1 MSTHGAST
9 SSSGQ
14 SLSGLVATLV
24 PTLVLATV
32 YFVIFLVLRRSNARW
47 YAPRTYLGA
56 LREEERTTPLPSGL
70 FNWIG
75 PFRKIP
81 DTYALQHQGLDA
93 YLFLRFLRMT
103 VVIMFVG
110 CCITWPILFP
120 VNATGGGGAKQLDML
135 SMGNIDSSTSSGR
148 NRHYATCFVG
158 WIFFGFV
165 LFLVTR
171 ETIYYVNLRQAFLL
185 NPVFAN
191 RISSRTV
198 LFVSVP
204 AAYLD
209 ESKLRKVFGSSVR
222 HIWIVADT
230 EKVEELVEKRDDIAL
245 KLEGAE
251 VNLIK
256 TANGE
261 RLKAI
266 KNGASQEEQP
276 VIDEDGESGSLAA
289 RWVPQK
295 KRPTHKLGKFG
306 LYGKKVDTIDWARSQ
321 LETIIPETEAAQ
333 NTYLAGETRKVG
345 SVFIEFAHQSDAQ
358 VAFQTL
364 SHHQA
369 LQMSPRYIGVHPR
382 EVIWKSLTISWWQ
395 RVVRR
400 FAVVG
405 FITAMIIFWAI
416 PVAAVGLISNVT
428 YLERF
433 SWLSW
438 LKAVPN
444 WIMGVISGLLP
455 SVALSI
461 LMSLVPI
468 IMRLCAKLSGEPTTA
483 RVELFTQ
490 NAYFTFQVVQVFLV
504 VTIASSASA
513 VLYQLIH
520 NPTGILNLLANKL
533 PSASNFYISY
543 FIVQGLTVASG
554 VISQVTGFF
563 IFKLLYKF
571 LAGTPRKMYTKWTSL
586 SAISWG
592 STLPVFTNIA
602 VIGITY
608 SCIAPLV
615 MGFGT
620 IGMGLFYLAYRYNI
634 LFVTDAQID
643 TKGLIYPRAL
653 QQLLTG
659 VYLSEL
665 CLIGLFAIGKA
676 WGPLVLMIIFLVFTI
691 LYHISLN
698 AAMDP
703 LLSTLPKTLEAEEE
717 SIRGE
722 LEAGMSGSPT
732 VSNEKNNEKNGTSD
746 LTPHPKPQGGLFAKF
761 FKPHLY
767 CDYATMRQLVPHDNI
782 NPEELYDEVSAR
794 NAYYPPAVVSE
805 PPLLWIPRDSAG
817 ISAQEVAHT
826 SKVIPITDDGCTL
839 DEKNKLVWD
848 VEGARPPLWQP
859 KIFY

>member
-1 MSTHGAST
+1 MDFLWIV
-9 SSSGQ
+9 SSIS
-14 SLSGLVATLV
+14 VFTFAY
-24 PTLVLATV
+24 AHK
-32 YFVIFLVLRRSNARW
+32 RS
-47 YAPRTYLGA
+47 PKYL
-56 LREEERTTPLPSGL
+56 L
-70 FNWIG
+70 
-75 PFRKIP
+75 
-81 DTYALQHQGLDA
+81 
-93 YLFLRFLRMT
+93 
-103 VVIMFVG
+103 
-110 CCITWPILFP
+110 
-120 VNATGGGGAKQLDML
+120 
-135 SMGNIDSSTSSGR
+135 
-148 NRHYATCFVG
+148 
-158 WIFFGFV
+158 IFFGMLAGLDSLKLLLIQSISV

-185 NPVFAN
+185 NPTFAN

-198 LFVSVP
+198 LFISVP
-204 AAYLD
+204 APYLE
-209 ESKLRKVFGSSVR
+209 ESKLRKVFGSAVR
-222 HIWIVADT
+222 NIWIAADS
-230 EKVEELVEKRDDIAL
+230 EKVEELVEKRDEIAN
-245 KLEGAE
+245 KLESAE
-251 VNLIK
+251 VKLIK

-276 VIDEDGESGSLAA
+276 VMEDNGESGSLAS
-289 RWVPQK
+289 RWLPQK

-306 LYGKKVDTIDWARSQ
+306 LYGKKVDTINWARSE
-321 LETIIPETEAAQ
+321 LETLIPETEAAQ
-333 NTYLAGETRKVG
+333 STYLAGETKKVG

-358 VAFQTL
+358 IAFQTL
-364 SHHQA
+364 AHHQA
-369 LQMSPRYIGVHPR
+369 LQMSPRYIGVHPS

-405 FITAMIIFWAI
+405 FIAALIVFWAI

-428 YLERF
+428 YLESF

-438 LKAVPN
+438 LKAVPS

-468 IMRLCAKLSGEPTTA
+468 IMRRKLSLSKSNDLCAKYKIVCARLSGEPTTA

-490 NAYFTFQVVQVFLV
+490 NAYFAFQVIQVFLV
-504 VTIASSASA
+504 VTIASSASS
-513 VLYQLIH
+513 VLYQLI
-520 NPTGILNLLANKL
+520 NSPTGILSLLANKL

-543 FIVQGLTVASG
+543 FIVQGLTVAAG
-554 VISQVTGFF
+554 VISQVVGFF
-563 IFKLLYKF
+563 IFKILYKF
-571 LAGTPRKMYTKWTSL
+571 LASTPRKMYQKWTSL

-615 MGFGT
+615 MGFAT
-620 IGMGLFYLAYRYNI
+620 IGMSLFYLAYRYNI
-634 LFVTDAQID
+634 LFVTDTQID

-676 WGPLVLMIIFLVFTI
+676 WPQMILMIIFLIFTA

-698 AAMDP
+698 AAMGP
-703 LLSTLPKTLEAEEE
+703 LLHTLPKTLEAEEE

-732 VSNEKNNEKNGTSD
+732 VSHEKHNEKSGASD
-746 LTPHPKPQGGLFAKF
+746 LTPHSKPQGGIFAKF
-761 FKPHLY
+761 FKPHVH
-767 CDYATMRQLVPHDNI
+767 CDYASMRTLVPHGNLD
-782 NPEELYDEVSAR
+782 PEHLYDDITAR
-794 NAYYPPAVVSE
+794 NAYFPPAVVSE
-805 PPLLWIPRDSAG
+805 APLLWIPRDQAG

-826 SKVIPITDDGCTL
+826 SKVIPITDEGCTL

>member
-1 MSTHGAST
+1 MASDTTDTTAGA
-9 SSSGQ
+9 G
-14 SLSGLVATLV
+14 SLSALVATLA
-24 PTLVLATV
+24 PTFVVAAV
-32 YFVIFLVLRRSNARW
+32 YFVIFLFLRRSNVRW

-56 LREEERTTPLPSGL
+56 LREEERTKPLPSGW

-75 PFRKIP
+75 PFRQIP
-81 DTYALQHQGLDA
+81 DIHTLQHQGLDA

-103 VVIMFVG
+103 VVVMFAG

-120 VNATGGGGAKQLDML
+120 INATGGAGSSQLAML
-135 SMGNIDSSTSSGR
+135 SMSNIDSTTSSGR
-148 NRHYATCFVG
+148 NRYYATCFVG
-158 WIFFGFV
+158 WIFYGFV
-165 LFLVTR
+165 LFLITR
-171 ETIYYVNLRQAFLL
+171 ETIYYVNLRQAYLL
-185 NPVFAN
+185 NPTFAN

-204 AAYLD
+204 AEYLE
-209 ESKLRKVFGSSVR
+209 ESKLRKVFGSAVR
-222 HIWIVADT
+222 HIWIAADT
-230 EKVEELVEKRDDIAL
+230 EKLDELVEKRDEIAY

-251 VNLIK
+251 VKLIR

-266 KNGASQEEQP
+266 KNGASQVEP
-276 VIDEDGESGSLAA
+276 VIEDDGESGSLAS
-289 RWVPQK
+289 RWIPQK
-295 KRPTHKLGKFG
+295 QRPTHKLGKFG
-306 LYGKKVDTIDWARSQ
+306 LYGKKVDTINWARSQ
-321 LETIIPETEAAQ
+321 LEDLIPETEAAQ
-333 NTYLAGETRKVG
+333 STYLAGETRKVG

-358 VAFQTL
+358 IAFQTL

-369 LQMSPRYIGVHPR
+369 LQMSPRYIGVHPS

-405 FITAMIIFWAI
+405 FIAALIVFWAI
-416 PVAAVGLISNVT
+416 PVAFVGLISNIT
-428 YLERF
+428 YLESF
-433 SWLSW
+433 SWLHW
-438 LKAVPN
+438 LTAIPS

-461 LMSLVPI
+461 LMSLVPV
-468 IMRLCAKLSGEPTTA
+468 IMRLCARISGEPTAA

-490 NAYFTFQVVQVFLV
+490 NAYFAFQVIQVFLV
-504 VTIASSASA
+504 VTIASSASS
-513 VLYQLIH
+513 VIYQII
-520 NPTGILNLLANKL
+520 NSPTGILSLLANKL

-543 FIVQGLTVASG
+543 FIVQGLTVAAG
-554 VISQVTGFF
+554 VISQVVGFF
-563 IFKLLYKF
+563 VFKILYKF
-571 LAGTPRKMYTKWTSL
+571 LAGTPRKMYMKWTSL

-615 MGFGT
+615 MGFAT
-620 IGMGLFYLAYRYNI
+620 IGMGLFYLAYRYNV
-634 LFVTDAQID
+634 LFVTDTQID

-653 QQLLTG
+653 QQLMTG

-676 WGPLVLMIIFLVFTI
+676 WGPLILMIIFLVFTV
-691 LYHISLN
+691 LYHVSLN

-703 LLSTLPKTLEAEEE
+703 LLHTLPRTLEAEEE

-722 LEAGMSGSPT
+722 LEAGVSGSPT
-732 VSNEKNNEKNGTSD
+732 VSHEKQNEKNGPTEIAPVS
-746 LTPHPKPQGGLFAKF
+746 KPQGGIFAKF
-761 FKPHLY
+761 FKPHVH
-767 CDYATMRQLVPHDNI
+767 CDYAAMRALMPHSSIDPDN
-782 NPEELYDEVSAR
+782 LYDEVTAR
-794 NAYYPPAVVSE
+794 NAYYPPSVVSE
-805 PPLLWIPRDSAG
+805 APLLWIPRDDAG
-817 ISAQEVAHT
+817 ISTQEVAHT
-826 SKVIPITDDGCTL
+826 SKIIPITDEGCTL

-859 KIFY
+859 KVFY

>member
-1 MSTHGAST
+1 MADDT
-9 SSSGQ
+9 SSSGS

-24 PTLVLATV
+24 PALIVAAV
-32 YFVIFLVLRRSNARW
+32 YFVIFLILRRSNIRW

-56 LREEERTTPLPSGL
+56 LREEERTKPLPSGW

-81 DTYALQHQGLDA
+81 DIYALQHQGLDA

-110 CCITWPILFP
+110 CCITWPVLFP
-120 VNATGGGGAKQLDML
+120 INATGGGGAKQLDIL
-135 SMGNIDSSTSSGR
+135 SMSNIDSSTSSGK
-148 NRHYATCFVG
+148 NRYYATCFIG
-158 WIFFGFV
+158 WIFFAFV

-185 NPVFAN
+185 NPIFAN

-198 LFVSVP
+198 LFISVP
-204 AAYLD
+204 APYL
-209 ESKLRKVFGSSVR
+209 EEGKLRKVFGSAVR
-222 HIWIVADT
+222 NIWIAADS
-230 EKVEELVEKRDDIAL
+230 EKVEELVEKRDEIAN
-245 KLEGAE
+245 KLESAE
-251 VNLIK
+251 VKLIK

-276 VIDEDGESGSLAA
+276 VIEDNGESGSLAS
-289 RWVPQK
+289 RWLPQK

-306 LYGKKVDTIDWARSQ
+306 LYGKKVDTINWARSE
-321 LETIIPETEAAQ
+321 LEALIPETESAQ
-333 NTYLAGETRKVG
+333 NTYLAGETKKVG
-345 SVFIEFAHQSDAQ
+345 SVFIEFARQSDAQ
-358 VAFQTL
+358 IAFQTL
-364 SHHQA
+364 THHQA
-369 LQMSPRYIGVHPR
+369 LQMSPRYIGVHPS

-405 FITAMIIFWAI
+405 FIAALIIFWAI
-416 PVAAVGLISNVT
+416 PVAAVGLISNVS
-428 YLERF
+428 YLEQF

-438 LKAVPN
+438 LKDIPS

-461 LMSLVPI
+461 LMSLVPV
-468 IMRLCAKLSGEPTTA
+468 IMRLCARLSGEPTTA

-490 NAYFTFQVVQVFLV
+490 NAYFAFQVIQVFLV
-504 VTIASSASA
+504 VTIASSASS

-520 NPTGILNLLANKL
+520 SPTGILSLLANKL

-543 FIVQGLTVASG
+543 FILQGLTVAAG
-554 VISQVTGFF
+554 VISQVVGFF
-563 IFKLLYKF
+563 VFKILYKF
-571 LAGTPRKMYTKWTSL
+571 LASTPRKMYQKWTSL

-615 MGFGT
+615 LGFAT
-620 IGMGLFYLAYRYNI
+620 IGMSLFYLAYRYNI
-634 LFVTDAQID
+634 LFVTDTQID

-659 VYLSEL
+659 VYLSEI
-665 CLIGLFAIGKA
+665 CLTGLFAIGKA
-676 WGPLVLMIIFLVFTI
+676 WPQMVLMIIFIVFTA

-703 LLSTLPKTLEAEEE
+703 LLYTLPKTLEAEEE

-732 VSNEKNNEKNGTSD
+732 VSHEKHNEKNDSSD
-746 LTPHPKPQGGLFAKF
+746 LTPHSKPQGGIFAKF
-761 FKPHLY
+761 FQPHIH
-767 CDYATMRQLVPHDNI
+767 CDYASMRTLVPHSNLD
-782 NPEELYDEVSAR
+782 PENLYDDVTAR

-805 PPLLWIPRDSAG
+805 APLLWIPRDQAG

-826 SKVIPITDDGCTL
+826 SKVIPITDEGCTL

>member
-1 MSTHGAST
+1 MADDP
-9 SSSGQ
+9 SSSGS

-24 PTLVLATV
+24 PTFILAAV
-32 YFVIFLVLRRSNARW
+32 YFVIFLILRRSNVRW

-56 LREEERTTPLPSGL
+56 LREEERTKPLPSGW

-81 DTYALQHQGLDA
+81 DIYALQHQGLDA

-120 VNATGGGGAKQLDML
+120 INATGGGGAQQLDIL

-148 NRHYATCFVG
+148 DRYYATCFVG

-185 NPVFAN
+185 NPTFAN

-198 LFVSVP
+198 LFISVP
-204 AAYLD
+204 AAYL
-209 ESKLRKVFGSSVR
+209 EEGKLRKVFGSAVR
-222 HIWIVADT
+222 NIWIAADS
-230 EKVEELVEKRDDIAL
+230 EKVDELVEKRDEIAN
-245 KLEGAE
+245 KLESAE
-251 VNLIK
+251 VKLIK

-276 VIDEDGESGSLAA
+276 VIDDNGESGSLAS
-289 RWVPQK
+289 RWLPQK
-295 KRPTHKLGKFG
+295 ERPTHKLGKFG
-306 LYGKKVDTIDWARSQ
+306 LYGKKVDTINWARSE
-321 LETIIPETEAAQ
+321 LETLIPETEAAQ
-333 NTYLAGETRKVG
+333 STYLAGETKKVG

-358 VAFQTL
+358 IAFQTL
-364 SHHQA
+364 AHHQA
-369 LQMSPRYIGVHPR
+369 LQMSPRYIGVHPS
-382 EVIWKSLTISWWQ
+382 EVIWGSLTISWWQ

-405 FITAMIIFWAI
+405 FIAALIVFWAI

-428 YLERF
+428 YLEQF

-438 LKAVPN
+438 LKDIPS
-444 WIMGVISGLLP
+444 WIMGVVSGLLP

-468 IMRLCAKLSGEPTTA
+468 IMRLCARLSGEPTTA

-490 NAYFTFQVVQVFLV
+490 NAYFAFQVIQVFLV
-504 VTIASSASA
+504 VTIASSASS
-513 VLYQLIH
+513 VLYQLIN
-520 NPTGILNLLANKL
+520 NPTGILSLLANKL

-543 FIVQGLTVASG
+543 FIVQGLTVAAG
-554 VISQVTGFF
+554 VISQVVGFF
-563 IFKLLYKF
+563 VFKILYKF
-571 LAGTPRKMYTKWTSL
+571 LASTPRKMYQKWTSL

-615 MGFGT
+615 MGFAT
-620 IGMGLFYLAYRYNI
+620 IGMSFFYLAYRYNI
-634 LFVTDAQID
+634 LFVTDTQID

-676 WGPLVLMIIFLVFTI
+676 WPQMILMIIFLVFTA

-732 VSNEKNNEKNGTSD
+732 VSHEKHNEKNGSSD
-746 LTPHPKPQGGLFAKF
+746 LTPQSKPQGGIFSKF
-761 FKPHLY
+761 FKPHIH
-767 CDYATMRQLVPHDNI
+767 CDYASMRTLVPHGNLDTEN
-782 NPEELYDEVSAR
+782 LYDDVTAR

-805 PPLLWIPRDSAG
+805 APLLWIPRDQGG

-826 SKVIPITDDGCTL
+826 SKVIPITDEGCTL

-859 KIFY
+859 RVFY